1 MKIIKTGTLKQ
12 YEMLIDFDMLT
23 YYMSVHRV

>member
-1 MKIIKTGTLKQ
+1 MKITKTGTLKQ
-12 YEMLIDFDMLT
+12 YEKLIDFDMLA